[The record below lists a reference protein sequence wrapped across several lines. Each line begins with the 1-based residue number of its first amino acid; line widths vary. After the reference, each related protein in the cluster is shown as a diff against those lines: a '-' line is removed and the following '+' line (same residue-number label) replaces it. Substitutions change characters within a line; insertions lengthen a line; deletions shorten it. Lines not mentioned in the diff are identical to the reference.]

1 MKYTND
7 IVCRLDLDSPGKR
20 AGHLALSHSDDANAF
35 GIIPVPIAVIAHGIG
50 PTLLL
55 FAGNHG
61 DEYEGQVILR
71 RLFAETEASAIQGRI
86 ILLPAL
92 NYPSMLADR
101 RVSPLDQGNMN
112 RSFPGASGQGPT
124 KAIADFVTQHLFPIS
139 DAAIDFHSGG
149 HGADFLSCA
158 FLCTHRDMAISK
170 ASLELA
176 EAFAAPY
183 TYVIRGSDCP
193 GGMDMHAQDRGVAF
207 ISTELSGGAG
217 VNPDA
222 VDIGYAGL
230 RRVLSRMGI
239 LPWENGQAQ
248 SPTILLD
255 GIDAATTVM
264 SPITGIFEPF
274 ARLGQ
279 TVEKG
284 EPSGRVWPLEE
295 IDRAPVTLAFEGSGL
310 VVARRVP
317 ARIPRGGFAFI
328 VTPLID
334 RARVLAERG

>member
-7 IVCRLDLDSPGKR
+7 IACRLDLDSPGKR
-20 AGHLALSHSDDANAF
+20 SGFLALSHSDDANAF
-35 GIIPVPIAVIAHGIG
+35 GIIPVPIAVIANGEG

-71 RLFAETEASAIQGRI
+71 RLYAETAATDIKGRI

-124 KAIADFVTQHLFPIS
+124 KAIADFVTQHLFDMA

-149 HGADFLSCA
+149 HGADFVASA
-158 FLCTHRDMAISK
+158 FLCTHRDSAISK

-176 EAFAAPY
+176 ETFAAPY

-222 VDIGYAGL
+222 VAVGYAGL
-230 RRVLSRMGI
+230 RRVMNKLGI
-239 LPWENGQAQ
+239 LRFDEASSPP
-248 SPTILLD
+248 PTILLD
-255 GIDAATTVM
+255 GIDGATTVM

-274 ARLGQ
+274 VALGQ
-279 TVEKG
+279 TVSKG
-284 EPSGRVWPLEE
+284 EAAGRVWPLEE
-295 IDRAPVTLAFEGSGL
+295 LDRQPITLTFEGSGIA
-310 VVARRVP
+310 VARRVP
-317 ARIPRGGFAFI
+317 ARVTSGSYTYI

-334 RARVLAERG
+334 RERVLAERG